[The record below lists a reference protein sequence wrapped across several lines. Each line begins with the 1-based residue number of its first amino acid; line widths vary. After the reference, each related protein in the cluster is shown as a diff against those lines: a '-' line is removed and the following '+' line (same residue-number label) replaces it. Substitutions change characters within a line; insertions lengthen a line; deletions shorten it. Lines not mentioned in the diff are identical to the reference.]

1 MTDTCIGILEPKKK
15 KYVNVNQRAMKTIHI
30 AYTQSLL

>member
-1 MTDTCIGILEPKKK
+1 MTDTCIGILEPKK